1 VAQQDRSAQAGAYLR
16 MLLTRPGD
24 PRSLWL
30 KHAPDARPGQ
40 IDAGAVADVLR
51 DHREPPPGTTFTRLV
66 ADALTG
72 QAFGPATVDLFVGA
86 FDLSPRHATRLH
98 DLLSGSDSVRVI
110 TTDALAELTRES
122 GPPRHETLALH
133 ELHTLGP
140 DGLPAEHQTIQVIKS
155 TVDGLD
161 AYPYR
166 FDTDQLMV
174 EVVRGGT
181 VGETYRII
189 DNYFGVDI
197 LLDRPLDAGD
207 TALMHYRIMFAYANP
222 PATEFR
228 RGVIGTM
235 HDVTLWVRFH
245 PERIPAR
252 VWQGRWDRLDHANVV
267 EEHLV
272 ELDDEC
278 SAQARFDEVSDAIVG
293 FHWSWT

>member
-1 VAQQDRSAQAGAYLR
+1 

-72 QAFGPATVDLFVGA
+72 QAIQPATVDLFVGA
-86 FDLSPRHATRLH
+86 FDLGSRHATRLH

-110 TTDALAELTRES
+110 TADALAELTRES
-122 GPPRHETLALH
+122 GPPRHQTLALH

-155 TVDGLD
+155 TVDGMD

-181 VGETYRII
+181 VGETY
-189 DNYFGVDI
+189 
-197 LLDRPLDAGD
+197 
-207 TALMHYRIMFAYANP
+207 
-222 PATEFR
+222 
-228 RGVIGTM
+228 
-235 HDVTLWVRFH
+235 
-245 PERIPAR
+245 
-252 VWQGRWDRLDHANVV
+252 
-267 EEHLV
+267 
-272 ELDDEC
+272 
-278 SAQARFDEVSDAIVG
+278 
-293 FHWSWT
+293 

>member
-1 VAQQDRSAQAGAYLR
+1 MAQQDRSAQAGAYLR

-72 QAFGPATVDLFVGA
+72 QAMQPATVDLFVGA
-86 FDLSPRHATRLH
+86 FDLSSRHATRLH

-155 TVDGLD
+155 TVDGMD

-181 VGETYRII
+181 VGETYRIT

-197 LLDRPLDAGD
+197 LLDQALDTGD

-252 VWQGRWDRLDHANVV
+252 VWQGRWDRLDHANLV